1 MGLFVIILLV
11 ISAVILL
18 ISRRNTETILIAALN
33 FSLAEFWYIMLIYIS
48 KKGGFTV
55 QMEKL
60 LFGTRAI
67 RLKLQYLIFTL
78 NRLGFVMAVGRFL
91 FPLILMWLAL
101 YYSMR
106 IAIERKKNLAIIAA
120 VIPVLSLII
129 YYPSVFKWFIRRS
142 DWVITF
148 FVHGSLFW
156 ILLYMGIALI
166 LLMLELHDITIRF
179 YRRQFGGRVMMILS
193 LTILYGLYCPQDPAQ
208 VYLFYKNDFMGS
220 RQGLW
225 YLNPALNRGTYILV
239 FILVIICTLVGV
251 YSTLSYA
258 RENIL
263 EGIEENMIQRKF
275 NTASKG
281 ASVFVHSVKNQLL
294 ANRILLKRTGVILS
308 KDDPDLNLLREN
320 YQQLSQNNEFMLE
333 RMEEL
338 YRSIR
343 TNSIFLK
350 EETLLSVCVQGIARF
365 RKKYPDALVDCLV
378 PENVIVLCDKNH
390 LAEALYNLLSNGWEA
405 QISAE
410 RTDKPIVLEAHEER
424 LWTILEISDHGMG
437 LSDKQRKH
445 MFEPFWSSKNSN
457 YNWGMGLYYVRQI
470 VKSHLGTLRAD
481 TELGRGTTFTIQLPR
496 YNRIH
501 KSQEAE

>member
-1 MGLFVIILLV
+1 MGLFVIVLLV

-60 LFGTRAI
+60 LFGTHAI

-78 NRLGFVMAVGRFL
+78 NRLGFVMAIGRFL
-91 FPLILMWLAL
+91 FPLFLIWLTI
-101 YYSMR
+101 YYSER
-106 IAIERKKNLAIIAA
+106 ILHSNKRNFSIAA
-120 VIPVLSLII
+120 ALIPILSLII
-129 YYPSVFKWFIRRS
+129 YYPAVFKWLIRQN
-142 DWVITF
+142 DWVIAF
-148 FVHGSLFW
+148 LVHGSLCW
-156 ILLYMGIALI
+156 ILLYMGAALI
-166 LLMLELHDITIRF
+166 LLMVELHDITMRF
-179 YRRQFGGRVMMILS
+179 YRRKFGGRVAMICS
-193 LTILYGLYCPQDPAQ
+193 LMILYGLYCPQDPAQ

-263 EGIEENMIQRKF
+263 EGIEDNTIRRKF

-294 ANRILLKRTGVILS
+294 ANRVLLKRTGAILA
-308 KDDPDLNLLREN
+308 KDEPDLTLLREN

-338 YRSIR
+338 YRAIR

-350 EETLLSVCVQGIARF
+350 EESLLAVCEQGISRF
-365 RKKYPDALVDCLV
+365 RKKYSEARVVCQV
-378 PENVIVLCDKNH
+378 PESVIVLCDKNH

-410 RTDKPIVLEAHEER
+410 RTSEPIELKVHEER
-424 LWTILEISDHGMG
+424 LWTILEITDHGAG
-437 LSDKQRKH
+437 LSEVQRKH

-470 VKSHLGTLRAD
+470 IKSHFGTLRIE
-481 TELGRGTTFTIQLPR
+481 TKLGRGTTFTIQLPR
-496 YNRIH
+496 YDKVSREP
-501 KSQEAE
+501 EAV

>member
-55 QMEKL
+55 QMETL

-78 NRLGFVMAVGRFL
+78 NQLGFVMAIGRFL
-91 FPLILMWLAL
+91 FPLFLMWLAL
-101 YYSMR
+101 YYSKR
-106 IAIERKKNLAIIAA
+106 IPVKHKKSLYLIAA
-120 VIPVLSLII
+120 VIPVLSLIT
-129 YYPSVFKWFIRRS
+129 YYPPVFKWLIRQNGR
-142 DWVITF
+142 IIAF
-148 FVHGSLFW
+148 LVHSSLAW
-156 ILLYMGIALI
+156 ILLYMGIALV
-166 LLMLELHDITIRF
+166 LLLTELHDITIRF
-179 YRRQFGGRVMMILS
+179 YRRQFGWRVMMIVS
-193 LTILYGLYCPQDPAQ
+193 LMILYGLYCPQDPAQ

-239 FILVIICTLVGV
+239 FILVIICTLIGV
-251 YSTLSYA
+251 YSTLRYA
-258 RENIL
+258 REIIQ
-263 EGIEENMIQRKF
+263 EGIEENTIRRKF
-275 NTASKG
+275 DTASKG
-281 ASVFVHSVKNQLL
+281 ASVFIHSVKNQLL
-294 ANRILLKRTGVILS
+294 ANRILLKRAGAVLS
-308 KDDPDLNLLREN
+308 KENPDIEIIREN
-320 YQQLSQNNEFMLE
+320 YRQLAQNNEYMLE

-350 EETLLSVCVQGIARF
+350 EETLQSVCEQSISRF
-365 RKKYPDALVDCLV
+365 QKKYPDAEVERQI
-378 PENVIVLCDKNH
+378 PETVIILCDMNH
-390 LAEALYNLLSNGWEA
+390 LAEAIYNLLSNGWEA
-405 QISAE
+405 QIAAE
-410 RTDKPIVLEAHEER
+410 HTDKPIRMQVHEDR
-424 LWTILEISDHGMG
+424 LWTVLEITDHGMG
-437 LSDKQRKH
+437 LSEEQRKH

-470 VKSHLGTLRAD
+470 VKSHFGILRIETRLGH
-481 TELGRGTTFTIQLPR
+481 GTTFSIQLPR
-496 YNRIH
+496 YN
-501 KSQEAE
+501 KANKAAEKL